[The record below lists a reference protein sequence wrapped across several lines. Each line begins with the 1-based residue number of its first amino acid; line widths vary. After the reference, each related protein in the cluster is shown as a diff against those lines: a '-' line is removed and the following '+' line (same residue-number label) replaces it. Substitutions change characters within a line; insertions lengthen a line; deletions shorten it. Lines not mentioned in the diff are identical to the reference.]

1 MKIFHKFVWFRL
13 VVSNVILRVD
23 IPRRLFCIKKRKLS
37 LFLQKQKLTFMNG
50 IIEIEGM
57 EFFAFHGCYE
67 TERVVG
73 NKFMVYARIE
83 TDCSKAAQSDNIE
96 DALSYLTAYEII
108 AKEMMITSHLLE
120 HVAQRMIDALYKSFP
135 QISHVTIKVSK
146 LNPPLGGKI
155 AATSVTLSK

>member
-1 MKIFHKFVWFRL
+1 
-13 VVSNVILRVD
+13 
-23 IPRRLFCIKKRKLS
+23 
-37 LFLQKQKLTFMNG
+37 MNG

-73 NKFMVYARIE
+73 NKF
-83 TDCSKAAQSDNIE
+83 SKAAQTDNIA

-120 HVAQRMIDALYKSFP
+120 HVAKRMIDALYNAFP